1 MKGLEHRICGLEKA
15 NKTGNVSYDPD
26 NHHFMVEHRQKKVD
40 IIANFISKAES
51 FGKKSGKLL
60 VLGWGGTYGA
70 IRSAVVKAQAK
81 GYSVSHLHLRH
92 LNPFPLNLGEI
103 LVNYENILIPELN
116 LGQLDMLIRSR
127 FLINTIGY
135 NKTNIY

>member
-1 MKGLEHRICGLEKA
+1 MKYYPIPLRFI
-15 NKTGNVSYDPD
+15 
-26 NHHFMVEHRQKKVD
+26 D
-40 IIANFISKAES
+40 IIANFIPKVES

-116 LGQLDMLIRSR
+116 LGQLNMLIRSQ
-127 FLINTIGY
+127 FLINTNSY
-135 NKTNIY
+135 NVVGGKPFTSSEILDKIEKIIQKK